1 MEEYLLNL
9 PKGNS
14 DCEQGA
20 NVVDGQPV
28 SLLECVG
35 IAAHS
40 VLCSII
46 VLTMLVQ
53 HGLNS
58 IISDRASSVL
68 KVSHIGL
75 VCVFRHECVGK
86 CAQVYN
92 CKVVVTDKYQEGTRL
107 QTSYR

>member
-35 IAAHS
+35 IAALLDHRS
-40 VLCSII
+40 
-46 VLTMLVQ
+46 
-53 HGLNS
+53 H
-58 IISDRASSVL
+58 DARATRAEFDHLRQSQL
-68 KVSHIGL
+68 
-75 VCVFRHECVGK
+75 
-86 CAQVYN
+86 CAQGEPHRTCLRVPP
-92 CKVVVTDKYQEGTRL
+92 
-107 QTSYR
+107 